1 MTTGQTL
8 ITIMA
13 LALLSL
19 AVLNINRSLSS
30 HDVSLAQNRYRLEAL
45 SIATSY
51 IEQAS
56 QYYFDEAVAD
66 SNNTE
71 KTNPNTFSDPSSLG
85 IDPDDST
92 SLGLEI
98 DDFDDY
104 NSIVRIDTGKSGV
117 IYRVMFKVEYV
128 DLAPSGRIVPVS
140 SKTFHKR
147 MTVMVSDV
155 YDPPLIYRETP
166 AGRVRDTVKI
176 SFVYSYWFFN

>member
-8 ITIMA
+8 ITIAA

-30 HDVSLAQNRYRLEAL
+30 HDISLAQNRYRLEAL

-51 IEQAS
+51 IQQAT

-71 KTNPNTFSDPSSLG
+71 KTNPDTFTDPSR
-85 IDPDDST
+85 
-92 SLGLEI
+92 LGLEPSDSTI
-98 DDFDDY
+98 FGIEINDFDDY

-117 IYRVMFKVEYV
+117 IYKVMFRVEYV
-128 DLAPSGRIVPVS
+128 NLASNGKIVPVLG
-140 SKTFHKR
+140 KTFHKR
-147 MTVMVSDV
+147 MTVMVTDV
-155 YDPPLIYRETP
+155 YERPLIYRETS

-176 SFVYSYWFFN
+176 SSVYSYWFFN

>member
-8 ITIMA
+8 ITILA

-19 AVLNINRSLSS
+19 AVLNINRGLSS
-30 HDVSLAQNRYRLEAL
+30 HDISLAQNRYRFEAL

-51 IEQAS
+51 IQQAT

-71 KTNPNTFSDPSSLG
+71 KTNPNTFTNPSSLG
-85 IDPDDST
+85 FEPDDST
-92 SLGLEI
+92 AFGLEI

-104 NSIVRIDTGKSGV
+104 NSIVRIDTGKSSV
-117 IYRVMFKVEYV
+117 IYKVMFKVEYV
-128 DLAPSGRIVPVS
+128 NLGSDGKVAPVL

-147 MTVMVSDV
+147 MTVMVCDV
-155 YDPPLIYRETP
+155 YDPPLIYRETS
-166 AGRVRDTVKI
+166 AGKVRDTVKI

>member
-19 AVLNINRSLSS
+19 AVLNINRGLSS
-30 HDVSLAQNRYRLEAL
+30 HDISLAQNRYKLEAL

-51 IEQAS
+51 IQQAT

-71 KTNPNTFSDPSSLG
+71 KTNPDTFTDLSRLGLDPG
-85 IDPDDST
+85 DST
-92 SLGLEI
+92 IFGIEI
-98 DDFDDY
+98 NDFDDY

-117 IYRVMFKVEYV
+117 VYKIMFKVEYV
-128 DLAPSGRIVPVS
+128 NLASNGNIVPAS
-140 SKTFHKR
+140 GKTFHKR
-147 MTVMVSDV
+147 MTVMVTDV
-155 YDPPLIYRETP
+155 YEPPLIYRETP

-176 SFVYSYWFFN
+176 SSVYSYWFFN

>member
-8 ITIMA
+8 ITIAA

-19 AVLNINRSLSS
+19 AVLNINRGLSS

-51 IEQAS
+51 LQQAT
-56 QYYFDEAVAD
+56 QYYFDEAIAD

-71 KTNPNTFSDPSSLG
+71 KTNPDTFTEPSSFG

-92 SLGLEI
+92 DFGLEI

-104 NSIVRIDTGKSGV
+104 NSIVRIDTGRSGV
-117 IYRVMFKVEYV
+117 VYRIMFRVEYV
-128 DLAPSGRIVPVS
+128 NLDLNGNIVPVS
-140 SKTFHKR
+140 GKTFHKR
-147 MTVMVSDV
+147 MTIMVTDV
-155 YDPPLIYRETP
+155 YEPPLIYRETS
-166 AGRVRDTVKI
+166 AGKVKDTVKI
-176 SFVYSYWFFN
+176 SSVYSYWFFN